1 MFKSNKIYL
10 VGLSDSFQ
18 AQTHSEKH
26 KTPLAIKVNMSGE
39 LWKLL
44 VLRFFC
50 IYPCGPHHPILR
62 AQPEELIKHTE
73 HETTMS
79 SQVI

>member
-44 VLRFFC
+44 VLRFLVTVFT
-50 IYPCGPHHPILR
+50 P
-62 AQPEELIKHTE
+62 AAHT
-73 HETTMS
+73 TPY
-79 SQVI
+79 